1 MLKSSKS
8 GRGFTGK
15 LVKKTGPA
23 NKKRRQG
30 ILQPILLIQLIQPI
44 HTKTDKVVS
53 ASATRNL
60 LSTRAGGQD
69 DVSSQANPLKLYY
82 PTILLWPIILDFIC
96 FF

>member
-1 MLKSSKS
+1 MTNLSKS

-15 LVKKTGPA
+15 FVRNISPA

-30 ILQPILLIQLIQPI
+30 TFQPIQPIQLIQPI

-53 ASATRNL
+53 ASVTRNL

-69 DVSSQANPLKLYY
+69 DVSSQANSLKLI
-82 PTILLWPIILDFIC
+82 TFIILDCIIAKWC
-96 FF
+96 